1 MWTTGSCCAII
12 AAALLLA
19 PDLGLANDA
28 VSGGTGRAE
37 LLGSPVMIGVP
48 GADTASS
55 LSVGWSAYEVVGD
68 QAYFVVEG
76 GQLERPG
83 QLWRTDGTAESTV
96 MVTDRV
102 RTSNDDPI
110 QQMAAVGEEL
120 YFTGEDRKHGVELWR
135 TDGTDQGT
143 ALVAD
148 LHPGT
153 GNSYPSDIVALD
165 DTTLFWAR
173 FPAAACGLWRTD
185 GTPAGTLMIRSIRDF
200 GIRPP
205 DMNYCP
211 NPDVAMRVGDDLLL
225 SISRGHRRLWRSDGT
240 AEGTALVHAF
250 PRKSIT
256 EWVQAA
262 DGRVYFAADDGE
274 HGSELWRTDGT
285 ASGTE
290 LVADVARGPASANPE
305 PVAAGGGAIYFLA
318 DAPRGGRALWVTDG
332 TAPGTSLVKK
342 LAANWSYGFEAGDE
356 SLYFWADD
364 GRHGS
369 ELWRSD
375 GTPQG
380 TRMVRDIAPGRKSA
394 GPMGYT
400 EIITI
405 GDLAIFAANDR
416 AHGTELWASDGTHG
430 GTQMLAD
437 IGPGTGGVGPGW
449 AKPLDGLVL
458 FSADDGRHGRELWR
472 SDGTP
477 EGTELVRDI
486 GVSMASVEV
495 FGATAVGEDL
505 AYLGSRDGRGA
516 PLTWIDGATGQARQL
531 ANITRG
537 EISYEVASLGAEIV
551 FAGASTRHGAEPW
564 VSDGTRPGTRMLK
577 DIDRGRASDFC
588 ATRAGCGTHPADSGP
603 DSFVTIG
610 EVTYF
615 TAGDES
621 RGRELWRT
629 DGTPAG
635 TRLVKDIG
643 PGRKSG
649 VQGRALAGVGDV
661 LYFAADDGRH
671 GSELWRS
678 DGTTAGTRM
687 VKDIG
692 PGWSVA
698 WWDAPVPSGSGD
710 LVYFRAETNKTGLEL
725 WVTDGTAAGTNLV
738 KDIRPGPKASKPED
752 LTAVGD
758 LLYFTAAD
766 GTHGRELW
774 RTDGTAEGTALVA
787 DLASGKGGS
796 RLGELVALEDE
807 LLFAVWDGPGE
818 LVIPG
823 TLYRTDG
830 TEAGTQP
837 FGPVQDDVEA
847 LRRRWS
853 EFPASAVAGGR
864 LFFAADD
871 GIHGLEL
878 WSTDG
883 TPGGTG
889 LIADLSPGPTG
900 SAPEWLLAADGYLY
914 FTADDGVNGRQLWQL
929 RVTEA

>member
-1 MWTTGSCCAII
+1 MRTTGSCCAMIV
-12 AAALLLA
+12 AALLLA
-19 PDLGLANDA
+19 PDPGLASDA
-28 VSGGTGRAE
+28 APGEADRADA
-37 LLGSPVMIGVP
+37 LGVPVMVGVP
-48 GADTASS
+48 GADSESS

-76 GQLERPG
+76 GQAERPG
-83 QLWRTDGTAESTV
+83 QLWRTDGTTQGTV

-110 QQMAAVGEEL
+110 EQMAAVGEEL

-148 LHPGT
+148 LYPGK

-165 DTTLFWAR
+165 DATLFWAR
-173 FPAAACGLWRTD
+173 SPDAGCGLWRTD
-185 GTPAGTLMIRSIRDF
+185 GTPEGTTMIRSILDF
-200 GIRPP
+200 GIRS
-205 DMNYCP
+205 CP
-211 NPDVAMRVGDDLLL
+211 YPDVAMRVGDEVLL
-225 SISRGHRRLWRSDGT
+225 SFPRGNRRLWRSDGT
-240 AEGTALVHAF
+240 VEGTTLVHAF
-250 PRKSIT
+250 PRKSTT

-262 DGRVYFAADDGE
+262 DGRAYFAADDGE

-290 LVADVARGPASANPE
+290 LVADVARGPASANPA
-305 PVAAGGGAIYFLA
+305 PVAAVGGAIYFLA
-318 DAPRGGRALWVTDG
+318 DAPRGGRALWATDG

-342 LAANWSYGFEAGDE
+342 LAPNWQYGFEAGDE

-364 GRHGS
+364 GRHGG

-375 GTPQG
+375 GTPKG
-380 TRMVRDIAPGRKSA
+380 TRMVGDIAPGRKSA
-394 GPMGYT
+394 GPMGYA
-400 EIITI
+400 EIVTI
-405 GDLAIFAANDR
+405 GDTAFFAANDR
-416 AHGTELWASDGTHG
+416 AHGTELWASDGTRR

-449 AKPLDGLVL
+449 AKRLGDLVL
-458 FSADDGRHGRELWR
+458 FSADDGKHGRELWR

-486 GVSMASVEV
+486 GASMASVKV
-495 FGATAVGEDL
+495 FGATAVGDDL
-505 AYLGSRDGRGA
+505 AYLGSRVGRGT
-516 PLTWIDGATGQARQL
+516 PLTWVDGATGQERQL
-531 ANITRG
+531 ASITRG
-537 EISYEVASLGAEIV
+537 EISQELASLGVGVV

-564 VSDGTRPGTRMLK
+564 VSDGTRAGTQMVK
-577 DIDRGRASDFC
+577 DIARGRTPNLC
-588 ATRAGCGTHPADSGP
+588 ATRAGCGTQAADSGP
-603 DSFVTIG
+603 DAFVSIG
-610 EVTYF
+610 AATYF
-615 TAGDES
+615 TAYDKNH
-621 RGRELWRT
+621 GRELWRT
-629 DGTPAG
+629 DGTKAG

-649 VQGRALAGVGDV
+649 ITGGAFARAGDV

-678 DGTTAGTRM
+678 DGTRAGTRM
-687 VKDIG
+687 VTDIG

-710 LVYFRAETNKTGLEL
+710 LVYFLAETKKAGLEL
-725 WVTDGTAAGTNLV
+725 WVTDGTASGTRLV

-758 LLYFTAAD
+758 LLYFTATD
-766 GTHGRELW
+766 GKHGRELW
-774 RTDGTAEGTALVA
+774 RTDGTAEGTLLVA

-796 RLGELVALEDE
+796 RLGELVALEEE

-830 TEAGTQP
+830 TETGTQP
-837 FGPVQDDVEA
+837 FDPVQDDVDVI
-847 LRRRWS
+847 RRYWS
-853 EFPASAVAGGR
+853 EFPTSAVADGR
-864 LFFAADD
+864 LFFAGDD

-883 TPGGTG
+883 TPEGTG
-889 LIADLSPGPTG
+889 LVADLSPGPTG
-900 SAPEWLLAADGYLY
+900 SAPEWLVAADGYLY

-929 RVTEA
+929 PVSEV